1 MKEDPKPE
9 GDTPKPSRRSSRT
22 TKPAPADGPASQEAP
37 TKADSETSV
46 VTPKKETGFKVPLPP
61 AKPRKTFP
69 PPPPAKKR
77 SSATKSAPGSIPTN
91 QPVPEKI
98 PKDDEIRDKVVT
110 QIEDFGVPDNQ
121 TIELGFFEPDG
132 ITRDI
137 YVQGSK

>member
-22 TKPAPADGPASQEAP
+22 TKPAPAGSPVIHGKSIPA
-37 TKADSETSV
+37 ETDTFAS
-46 VTPKKETGFKVPLPP
+46 TPKKETGFKVPLPP

-69 PPPPAKKR
+69 PRPPAKKR
-77 SSATKSAPGSIPTN
+77 SSATKSAPGSIPTKE
-91 QPVPEKI
+91 PVPEKVSYVGKI
-98 PKDDEIRDKVVT
+98 VEAIT
-110 QIEDFGVPDNQ
+110 QPEDFGVPDHGE
-121 TIELGFFEPDG
+121 IELGFFEPDG

>member
-9 GDTPKPSRRSSRT
+9 ENTPKPSGRSSRT
-22 TKPAPADGPASQEAP
+22 TKPAPAGSPVIHEKSIPA
-37 TKADSETSV
+37 ETDTFV
-46 VTPKKETGFKVPLPP
+46 TTPKKETGFKVPLPP

-69 PPPPAKKR
+69 PRPPPKKR
-77 SSATKSAPGSIPTN
+77 SSASKSAPGSIPTN

-98 PKDDEIRDKVVT
+98 PEDDEIKDTVVT
-110 QIEDFGVPDNQ
+110 QIEDFGVPDNK

-132 ITRDI
+132 IARDI